1 MANSLK
7 IEHYVLGKTLGIGAF
22 GKVKIA
28 KHELTGNDV
37 AIKIINKKRMKNS
50 NMSAKIKREIK
61 LLRYF
66 DHPNIIRLYE
76 VLETQSDIFVV
87 MEHVQ
92 NGELFELIAKEGK
105 LNESKARFFFQQ
117 IISGVE
123 YCHNN
128 LVTHRDLKPENILI
142 MITTLS
148 KSQIS
153 DSPIS

>member
-22 GKVKIA
+22 GKVKSTPSSKTHPYKVLVA

-66 DHPNIIRLYE
+66 DHPNIIRLYFPPFFSL
-76 VLETQSDIFVV
+76 VQVIVTRFLKLRVIFLLLWN
-87 MEHVQ
+87 MFRMA
-92 NGELFELIAKEGK
+92 NSLSLLPRKEK
-105 LNESKARFFFQQ
+105 YCSLSRPYNEFFP
-117 IISGVE
+117 S
-123 YCHNN
+123 
-128 LVTHRDLKPENILI
+128 
-142 MITTLS
+142 
-148 KSQIS
+148 
-153 DSPIS
+153 

>member
-22 GKVKIA
+22 GKVKSTLSSKTHLDKLLVA

-66 DHPNIIRLYE
+66 DHPNIIRLYFF
-76 VLETQSDIFVV
+76 IFFPFAQVIV
-87 MEHVQ
+87 MRFLKLRAIFSLLWNMFRMV
-92 NGELFELIAKEGK
+92 NSLNLLPRKEK
-105 LNESKARFFFQQ
+105 
-117 IISGVE
+117 
-123 YCHNN
+123 Y
-128 LVTHRDLKPENILI
+128 
-142 MITTLS
+142 
-148 KSQIS
+148 
-153 DSPIS
+153 